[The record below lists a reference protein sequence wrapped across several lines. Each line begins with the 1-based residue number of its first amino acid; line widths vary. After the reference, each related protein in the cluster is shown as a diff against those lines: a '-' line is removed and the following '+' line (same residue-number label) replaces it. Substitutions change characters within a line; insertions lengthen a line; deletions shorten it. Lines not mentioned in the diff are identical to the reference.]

1 MRQPVPVLAER
12 WGDSLYR
19 AAFAVCRN
27 PQDAEDVV
35 QETLLAY
42 FRSDKQFESDEHIR
56 AWLIRVA
63 VNKARNATICF
74 WRRNRRS
81 LEETLDALTY
91 EDAAD
96 RDLLDAVLRLPE
108 RYRIVIHLFYYED
121 YSIREI
127 AALLDL
133 GEGSVK
139 SRLSRGR
146 QQLRKT
152 LTEEWDDEQS

>member
-1 MRQPVPVLAER
+1 MRRPVSVLAER

-35 QETLLAY
+35 QDTLLAY

-63 VNKARNATICF
+63 VNKAKNATVCF

-81 LEETLDALTY
+81 LEDYMDALTF
-91 EDAAD
+91 EDEDD
-96 RDLLDAVLRLPE
+96 RDLMDAVLRLPE
-108 RYRIVIHLFYYED
+108 RYRIVLHLFYYED

-127 AALLDL
+127 ASLLNL
-133 GEGSVK
+133 GEGAVK

-146 QQLRKT
+146 QQLRRT

>member
-1 MRQPVPVLAER
+1 MRRTVSALAER

-42 FRSDKQFESDEHIR
+42 YQGDKEFDSDEHIR

-63 VNKARNATICF
+63 VNKAKNAAICF

-81 LEETLDALTY
+81 LEDYMDALAFET
-91 EDAAD
+91 ESD
-96 RDLLDAVLRLPE
+96 RDLLDAVLRLGE
-108 RYRIVIHLFYYED
+108 KYRIVIHLFYYED
-121 YSIREI
+121 YSVREI
-127 AALLDL
+127 AEIL
-133 GEGSVK
+133 GVGVGTVK
-139 SRLSRGR
+139 SRLSRAR
-146 QQLRKT
+146 RQLRT
-152 LTEEWDDEQS
+152 QLTEGWDDDES

>member
-1 MRQPVPVLAER
+1 MRRPVAHLAER
-12 WGDSLYR
+12 LGDSLYR

-35 QETLLAY
+35 QETFLAY
-42 FRSDKQFESDEHIR
+42 FRSDKEFESDEHIR

-63 VNKARNATICF
+63 VNKAKNATVCF

-81 LEETLDALTY
+81 LEDYMESLTF
-91 EDAAD
+91 EDAGD
-96 RDLLDAVLRLPE
+96 RDLMDAVLRLPE
-108 RYRIVIHLFYYED
+108 RYRIVLHLFYYED

-127 AALLDL
+127 AELLNL
-133 GEGSVK
+133 GEGAVK

-146 QQLRKT
+146 QQLRMT
-152 LTEEWDDEQS
+152 LTEEWDDEQP

>member
-1 MRQPVPVLAER
+1 MRRPVAHLAER
-12 WGDSLYR
+12 YGDSLYR

-42 FRSDKQFESDEHIR
+42 FRSDKEFESDEHIR

-63 VNKARNATICF
+63 VNKAKNATVCF

-81 LEETLDALTY
+81 LEDYMESLTF
-91 EDAAD
+91 EDAGD
-96 RDLLDAVLRLPE
+96 RDLMDAVLRLPE
-108 RYRIVIHLFYYED
+108 RYRIVLHLFYYED

-127 AALLDL
+127 AELLNL
-133 GEGSVK
+133 GEGAVK

-146 QQLRKT
+146 QQLRRT

>member
-1 MRQPVPVLAER
+1 MRRTVPVLVER

-42 FRSDKQFESDEHIR
+42 HTSDREFDSDEHIR

-63 VNKARNATICF
+63 VNKAKNATICF

-81 LEETLDALTY
+81 LEDYVESLTF
-91 EDAAD
+91 EVDSD
-96 RDLLDAVLRLPE
+96 RELLDTVLRLPE
-108 RYRIVIHLFYYED
+108 RYRIVIHLFYYEEMPVRD
-121 YSIREI
+121 I
-127 AALLDL
+127 AKALNTS
-133 GEGSVK
+133 EQNVK
-139 SRLSRGR
+139 TRLSRARDKLR
-146 QQLRKT
+146 QQLEGTIK
-152 LTEEWDDEQS
+152 

>member
-1 MRQPVPVLAER
+1 MRRPVSHLAER
-12 WGDSLYR
+12 YGDSLYR
-19 AAFAVCRN
+19 AAFTVCRN

-35 QETLLAY
+35 QETFLAY
-42 FRSDKQFESDEHIR
+42 FRSDKEFESDEHIR

-63 VNKARNATICF
+63 VNKAKNATVCF

-81 LEETLDALTY
+81 LEDYMESLTF
-91 EDAAD
+91 EDAGD
-96 RDLLDAVLRLPE
+96 RDLMDAVLRLPE
-108 RYRIVIHLFYYED
+108 RYRIVLHLFYYED

-127 AALLDL
+127 AELLNL
-133 GEGSVK
+133 GEGAVK

-146 QQLRKT
+146 QQLRRT

>member
-12 WGDSLYR
+12 WGNSLYR
-19 AAFAVCRN
+19 AAFAICRN

-81 LEETLDALTY
+81 LEDYMDALAF
-91 EDAAD
+91 EDEGD
-96 RDLLDAVLRLPE
+96 RDLMDAVLRLPE

-127 AALLDL
+127 AELLDL
-133 GEGSVK
+133 GEGAVK

-146 QQLRKT
+146 RQLRRT

>member
-1 MRQPVPVLAER
+1 MRQSVSHLAER

-42 FRSDKQFESDEHIR
+42 YRSDKEFESEEHIR

-63 VNKARNATICF
+63 VNKAKNATICF

-81 LEETLDALTY
+81 LEDTMDALTFE
-91 EDAAD
+91 EDGD
-96 RDLLDAVLRLPE
+96 RELMDAVLRLPE
-108 RYRIVIHLFYYED
+108 KYRVAIHLFYYED
-121 YSIREI
+121 YSVREI
-127 AALLDL
+127 AQILDT
-133 GEGSVK
+133 GEGTVK
-139 SRLSRGR
+139 SRLSRA
-146 QQLRKT
+146 RKLLKAQ

>member
-1 MRQPVPVLAER
+1 MRQSVSVLAER
-12 WGDSLYR
+12 YGDRLYR
-19 AAFAVCRN
+19 AAFAVCRH

-35 QETLLAY
+35 QETLLEY
-42 FRSDKQFESDEHIR
+42 HRGGKEFDSDEHIR

-63 VNKARNATICF
+63 VNKAKNATVCF

-81 LEETLDALTY
+81 LEEYEDALTF
-91 EDAAD
+91 EVDGD

-127 AALLDL
+127 AKLLRL
-133 GEGSVK
+133 SEGAVK
-139 SRLSRGR
+139 SRLNRAR
-146 QQLRKT
+146 KRLRNQ
-152 LTEEWDDEQS
+152 LTEGWEDEQP

>member
-1 MRQPVPVLAER
+1 MRRPVSTLAESY
-12 WGDSLYR
+12 GDSLYR
-19 AAFAVCRN
+19 AAFAVCRS

-42 FRSDKQFESDEHIR
+42 FKSDKEFESDEHIR

-63 VNKARNATICF
+63 VNKAKNATICF

-81 LEETLDALTY
+81 LEDYMESLTF
-91 EDAAD
+91 EDAGD
-96 RDLLDAVLRLPE
+96 RDLMDAVLRLPE

-127 AALLDL
+127 AELLGL
-133 GEGSVK
+133 GEGAVK

>member
-1 MRQPVPVLAER
+1 MRQSVSHLAEH

-35 QETLLAY
+35 QETFLAY
-42 FRSDKQFESDEHIR
+42 YRSDKEFESDEHIR

-63 VNKARNATICF
+63 VNKAKNATVCF

-81 LEETLDALTY
+81 LEDYMDALTY

-127 AALLDL
+127 AELLNL
-133 GEGSVK
+133 GEGAVK

-146 QQLRKT
+146 QQLRRT

>member
-1 MRQPVPVLAER
+1 MRQSVSHLAER

-127 AALLDL
+127 AKLLKL
-133 GEGSVK
+133 SEGAVK

-146 QQLRKT
+146 KLLRGQ

>member
-1 MRQPVPVLAER
+1 MRRTVPVLVER

-42 FRSDKQFESDEHIR
+42 YRSDKEFDSDEHIR

-63 VNKARNATICF
+63 VNKAKNATICF

-81 LEETLDALTY
+81 LEDYMESLTF
-91 EDAAD
+91 EAD
-96 RDLLDAVLRLPE
+96 SDRELLDAVLRLPE
-108 RYRIVIHLFYYED
+108 RYRIVLHLFYYED
-121 YSIREI
+121 YSIKEL
-127 AALLDL
+127 AALLKL
-133 GEGSVK
+133 GEGTVK
-139 SRLSRGR
+139 SRLSRAR
-146 QQLRKT
+146 AMLREQ
-152 LTEEWDDEQS
+152 LTEGWEDEQS

>member
-12 WGDSLYR
+12 WGNSLYR
-19 AAFAVCRN
+19 AAFAICRN

-81 LEETLDALTY
+81 MEDYMDALAF
-91 EDAAD
+91 EDEGD
-96 RDLLDAVLRLPE
+96 RDLMDAVLRLPE

-139 SRLSRGR
+139 SRLSRAR
-146 QQLRKT
+146 KMLKAQLS
-152 LTEEWDDEQS
+152 EEWDDEES

>member
-42 FRSDKQFESDEHIR
+42 YRSDKEFDSDEHIR

-63 VNKARNATICF
+63 VNKAKNATICF
-74 WRRNRRS
+74 WRRNRRNLEDYVES
-81 LEETLDALTY
+81 LTFEVDS
-91 EDAAD
+91 D
-96 RDLLDAVLRLPE
+96 RELLDTVLRLPE

-121 YSIREI
+121 YSITEI
-127 AALLDL
+127 AKLLDL
-133 GEGSVK
+133 SEGAVK
-139 SRLSRGR
+139 SRLNRAR
-146 QQLRKT
+146 KQLRMQ
-152 LTEEWDDEQS
+152 LTEGWENE

>member
-81 LEETLDALTY
+81 LEDYMDALTF
-91 EDAAD
+91 EDAGD
-96 RDLLDAVLRLPE
+96 RELLDAVLRLPE

-139 SRLSRGR
+139 SRLSRAR
-146 QQLRKT
+146 KMLKAQLS
-152 LTEEWDDEQS
+152 EEWDDEES

>member
-81 LEETLDALTY
+81 LEDYMDALTF
-91 EDAAD
+91 EDAGD
-96 RDLLDAVLRLPE
+96 RELLDAVLRLPE

-127 AALLDL
+127 AALLDI

-139 SRLSRGR
+139 SRLSRAR
-146 QQLRKT
+146 KMLKAQLS
-152 LTEEWDDEQS
+152 EEWDDEES

>member
-1 MRQPVPVLAER
+1 MRRTVSALAER
-12 WGDSLYR
+12 WGNSLYR
-19 AAFAVCRN
+19 AAFAICRN

-63 VNKARNATICF
+63 VNKARNATVCF

-81 LEETLDALTY
+81 LEDYMDALTF
-91 EDAAD
+91 EDDGD
-96 RDLLDAVLRLPE
+96 RELLDAVLRLPE

-127 AALLDL
+127 AALLDI

-139 SRLSRGR
+139 SRLSRAR
-146 QQLRKT
+146 KMLKAQLS
-152 LTEEWDDEQS
+152 EEWDDEES

>member
-1 MRQPVPVLAER
+1 MRRTVSALAER

-42 FRSDKQFESDEHIR
+42 HNSDKEFDSDEHIR

-63 VNKARNATICF
+63 VNKAKNAKICL
-74 WRRNRRS
+74 WRRNRGR
-81 LEETLDALTY
+81 LEETLDALTT

-96 RDLLDAVLRLPE
+96 RDLLHAVLRLPE

-127 AALLDL
+127 AKLLKL
-133 GEGSVK
+133 SEGAVK

-146 QQLRKT
+146 KLLRGQ

>member
-42 FRSDKQFESDEHIR
+42 IRSDKQFESDEHIR

-81 LEETLDALTY
+81 LEDYMDALTF
-91 EDAAD
+91 EDAGD
-96 RDLLDAVLRLPE
+96 RELLDAVLRLPE

-139 SRLSRGR
+139 SRLSRAR
-146 QQLRKT
+146 KMLKAQLS
-152 LTEEWDDEQS
+152 EEWDDEES

>member
-1 MRQPVPVLAER
+1 MRRTVPVLVER

-42 FRSDKQFESDEHIR
+42 YRSDKEFDSDEHIR

-63 VNKARNATICF
+63 LNKAKNATICF

-81 LEETLDALTY
+81 LEDYMESLTF
-91 EDAAD
+91 EAD
-96 RDLLDAVLRLPE
+96 SDRELLDAVLRLPE
-108 RYRIVIHLFYYED
+108 RYRIVLHLFYYED
-121 YSIREI
+121 YSIKEL
-127 AALLDL
+127 AALLKL
-133 GEGSVK
+133 SEGAVK
-139 SRLSRGR
+139 SRLSRARGM
-146 QQLRKT
+146 LRGQ
-152 LTEEWDDEQS
+152 LTEGWQDEQS

>member
-127 AALLDL
+127 AELLDL
-133 GEGSVK
+133 GEGAVK

-146 QQLRKT
+146 RQLRRT

>member
-1 MRQPVPVLAER
+1 MRQTVPVLVER

-42 FRSDKQFESDEHIR
+42 YRSDKEFDSDEHIR

-63 VNKARNATICF
+63 VNKAKNATICF

-81 LEETLDALTY
+81 LEDYVESLAF
-91 EDAAD
+91 EAD
-96 RDLLDAVLRLPE
+96 SDRELLDAVLRLPE
-108 RYRIVIHLFYYED
+108 RYRIVLHLFYYED
-121 YSIREI
+121 YSIKEL
-127 AALLDL
+127 AALLKL
-133 GEGSVK
+133 SEGAVK
-139 SRLSRGR
+139 SRLSRAR
-146 QQLRKT
+146 SMLREQ
-152 LTEEWDDEQS
+152 LTEGWEDEQS

>member
-1 MRQPVPVLAER
+1 MRRTVPVLVER

-19 AAFAVCRN
+19 AAFAVCKN

-35 QETLLAY
+35 QETLLSY
-42 FRSDKQFESDEHIR
+42 YRSDKEFESDEHIR

-63 VNKARNATICF
+63 VNKAKNAAICF

-81 LEETLDALTY
+81 LEEAMDALAF
-91 EDAAD
+91 ESEGD

-121 YSIREI
+121 YSIKEI
-127 AALLDL
+127 AALLRL
-133 GEGSVK
+133 SEGAVK
-139 SRLSRGR
+139 SRLNRAR
-146 QQLRKT
+146 KQLRNQ
-152 LTEEWDDEQS
+152 LTEGWEDEQP

>member
-1 MRQPVPVLAER
+1 MRRPVSFLAER
-12 WGDSLYR
+12 YAQSLYR
-19 AAFAVCRN
+19 AAFAVCRS

-42 FRSDKQFESDEHIR
+42 FRSDKQFETDEHIR

-63 VNKARNATICF
+63 VNKAKNATVCF

-81 LEETLDALTY
+81 LEDYIDALTF

-121 YSIREI
+121 YSIREL
-127 AALLDL
+127 AGLLNL
-133 GEGSVK
+133 SEGAVK

-146 QQLRKT
+146 QQLRRT
-152 LTEEWDDEQS
+152 LTEEWDDEEP

>member
-81 LEETLDALTY
+81 LEDYMDALAF
-91 EDAAD
+91 EDEGD
-96 RDLLDAVLRLPE
+96 RDLMDAVLRLPE

-127 AALLDL
+127 AELLDL
-133 GEGSVK
+133 GEGAVK

-146 QQLRKT
+146 RQLRRT

>member
-1 MRQPVPVLAER
+1 MRRPVAYLAER
-12 WGDSLYR
+12 LGDSLYR

-42 FRSDKQFESDEHIR
+42 FRSDKEFESDEHIR

-63 VNKARNATICF
+63 VNKAKNATVCF

-81 LEETLDALTY
+81 LEDYMESLTF
-91 EDAAD
+91 EDAGD
-96 RDLLDAVLRLPE
+96 RDLMDAVLRLPE
-108 RYRIVIHLFYYED
+108 RYRIVLHLFYYED

-127 AALLDL
+127 AELLNL
-133 GEGSVK
+133 GEGAVK

-146 QQLRKT
+146 QQLRRT
-152 LTEEWDDEQS
+152 LTEEWDDEQP